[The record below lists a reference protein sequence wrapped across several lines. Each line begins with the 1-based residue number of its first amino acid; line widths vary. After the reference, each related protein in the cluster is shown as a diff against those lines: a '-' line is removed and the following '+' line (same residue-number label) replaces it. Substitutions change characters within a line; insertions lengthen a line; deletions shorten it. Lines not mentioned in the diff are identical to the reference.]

1 MCSAHMV
8 QVTESRSSRWLAA
21 AISMSV
27 LAACN
32 ATQGST
38 AGSEDSAGRR
48 AALAARIDEVVDGDT
63 VRLTVD
69 GRTETVRLIGIDT
82 PETKHPSKPVE
93 CFGPEAAAHTAELL
107 PEGTRVGLIRDV
119 EARDRYGRLLA
130 YIVRADDGLFVNLDL
145 VAGGWA
151 TTLAI
156 GPNTTHAEEFAA
168 AAETA
173 RAASLG
179 LWGACE
185 R

>member
-1 MCSAHMV
+1 MV
-8 QVTESRSSRWLAA
+8 QMNEIFRVRLLLAVLTTL
-21 AISMSV
+21 V
-27 LAACN
+27 LAACGGP
-32 ATQGST
+32 TQTS
-38 AGSEDSAGRR
+38 SDSGTSKGF
-48 AALAARIDEVVDGDT
+48 LTGPTARIEEVVDGDT

-69 GRTETVRLIGIDT
+69 GRSETVRLIGIDT

-93 CFGPEAAAHTAELL
+93 CFGPEAAARTAELL
-107 PEGTRVGLIRDV
+107 PEGTEVGLVRDA

-130 YIVRADDGLFVNLDL
+130 YIVRAEDGLFVNLDL

-156 GPNTTHAEEFAA
+156 EPNTTHAQEFAA
-168 AAETA
+168 AAEKA